1 MQFSLTTLLAL
12 VALPTSVAHCWWGC
26 DNGEYES
33 DCWFCSWSCQCDA
46 GWEGQCCEVPVCEAL
61 DIQVDVDLN
70 EWTRATWY
78 IQEQQVTGYQP
89 EESLHCVTATYER
102 GTDAWV
108 PFFHGEVIEVYNQA
122 NLGAVNGP
130 LQNDDDQTLCARLQ
144 DDSEP
149 GKLSVAPC
157 FLPNLLSGPYWI
169 IAVGKAGSGK
179 YDWAAVIAGEPTE
192 KFHDG
197 CTTATT
203 GINGAGLWLLSRA
216 PVASEEAVKDMKA
229 ALAAQ
234 GVATSQLRQVAQA
247 GCTYNGAYIKPS

>member
-1 MQFSLTTLLAL
+1 MQLALTVVLAL
-12 VALPTSVAHCWWGC
+12 VALPTSLAHCWSLWGC

-33 DCWFCSWSCQCDA
+33 RWSWNCQCEA
-46 GWEGQCCEVPVCEAL
+46 GWEGQCCEICEAQL
-61 DIQVDVDLN
+61 DIQTDVDLD

-89 EESLHCVTATYER
+89 EESLYCVTATYER

-108 PFFHGEVIEVYNQA
+108 PLFHGEVIEVYNQA
-122 NLGAVNGP
+122 NQGAVNGP

-144 DDSEP
+144 DESEP

-157 FLPNLLSGPYWI
+157 FLPNILSGPYWI
-169 IAVGKAGSGK
+169 IAIGKDESGK
-179 YDWAAVIAGEPTE
+179 YDWAVVIGGEPTE
-192 KFHDG
+192 KFPDG
-197 CTTATT
+197 CTTTTT
-203 GINGAGLWLLSRA
+203 GINGAGLWLFSRT
-216 PVASEEAVKDMKA
+216 PVASEDVLASMKA

-247 GCTYNGAYIKPS
+247 GCNYNGAFIKS